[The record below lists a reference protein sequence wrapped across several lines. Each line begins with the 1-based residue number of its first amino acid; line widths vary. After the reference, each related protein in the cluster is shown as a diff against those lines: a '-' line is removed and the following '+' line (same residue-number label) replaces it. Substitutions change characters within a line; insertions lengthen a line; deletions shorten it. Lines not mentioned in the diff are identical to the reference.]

1 MADKVWHCKSCNHV
15 ESAQDEYKVG
25 DSEPCVH
32 CKDGTA
38 RVYSANGFD
47 PDFHNKVVV
56 ATGIPREYFPLNFED
71 AKPKSKVGV
80 EVIEEFPACSP
91 DMSRL
96 FEIQDPEEAK
106 RELMKYNIPPPN
118 YDKQMAK
125 EQELPPLVIDPVCEK
140 CGDKEEPFAMA
151 MVGEEEKLLCESCI
165 DAQGGDGF
173 TYASTTGEHFKRM
186 VENTPME
193 VIESPTFPKRSK
205 KDE

>member
-80 EVIEEFPACSP
+80 EVIEEFPACDP

-96 FEIQDPEEAK
+96 TEIKPGMVYACSEPEFVGKMVVRKDLHILPITSKEAHDIA
-106 RELMKYNIPPPN
+106 REHDHLKLPVEDDLSDRLHELGGRVLGQKKPEYCPCGGVILADTEDWETPRCYECWEKMGSP
-118 YDKQMAK
+118 
-125 EQELPPLVIDPVCEK
+125 EQEPE
-140 CGDKEEPFAMA
+140 
-151 MVGEEEKLLCESCI
+151 
-165 DAQGGDGF
+165 DG
-173 TYASTTGEHFKRM
+173 
-186 VENTPME
+186 
-193 VIESPTFPKRSK
+193 
-205 KDE
+205 